1 MIWLISYDIKN
12 MLRTFLEDGFTFE
25 FPFETVSDS
34 LELELELV
42 LDSPVLLALSF
53 LAWAGFFFGAWGS
66 SVLDESSL
74 DDWTGLAGTAFF
86 RKD

>member
-1 MIWLISYDIKN
+1 

-25 FPFETVSDS
+25 FPFVTVSDS

-53 LAWAGFFFGAWGS
+53 FALAGFFFGA
-66 SVLDESSL
+66 
-74 DDWTGLAGTAFF
+74 
-86 RKD
+86 